1 MTIFHWSALA
11 LLTGYVLDLIIG
23 DPPNAPHIVRVIGSL
38 IKWLEKRLRKNISPH
53 KEKARGRLLVFIVSL
68 LSAGTSLGL
77 LFFAY
82 RLFQPFGFVVESLLC
97 FQLLATKSLAVES
110 RKVKQSLEKAD
121 IVKARKD
128 VSMIVGRDTSSLDE
142 AAVVRATVETVA
154 ENTADGIV
162 APLFYLMLGGAP
174 LGLVY
179 KAVNTMDSMLGYKNE
194 RYLHFGRAAA
204 KLDDV
209 FNYIPAR
216 LGALIMLL
224 ASSFQRLDTSRAF
237 TVWKRDRR
245 SHESPNSAQTE
256 SVVAGALGIRLGGPS
271 RYSGRI
277 VDKPT
282 IGDSV
287 RKAVPE
293 DIETTIRLMYVTS
306 FFMIFLALLNRLI
319 WLVICHG

>member
-23 DPPNAPHIVRVIGSL
+23 DPPNAPHIVRVFGSL
-38 IKWLEKRLRKNISPH
+38 IQSLEKRLRKNTSPH
-53 KEKARGRLLVFIVSL
+53 KEKARGMLLVIIVSL

-82 RLFQPFGFVVESLLC
+82 RLFQPFGFIVESLLC
-97 FQLLATKSLAVES
+97 FQVLATKSLSVES
-110 RKVKQSLEKAD
+110 RKVKQSLDKGD

-162 APLFYLMLGGAP
+162 APLFYLMLGGVP
-174 LGLVY
+174 LGIFY
-179 KAVNTMDSMLGYKNE
+179 KAVNTMDSMVGYKNE
-194 RYLHFGRAAA
+194 HYLHFGRAAA

-209 FNYIPAR
+209 LNFIPAR

-224 ASSFQRLDTSRAF
+224 GTWLQRLDTSRAF
-237 TVWKRDRR
+237 HVWKHDRKN
-245 SHESPNSAQTE
+245 HDSPNSAQTE
-256 SVVAGALGIRLGGPS
+256 SVVAGALGVRLGGS
-271 RYSGRI
+271 SHYFGRL
-277 VDKPT
+277 VHKPT
-282 IGDSV
+282 IGDDT
-287 RKAVPE
+287 RNAIPE
-293 DIETTIRLMYVTS
+293 DIETTIKLMYITS
-306 FFMIFLALLNRLI
+306 FFIFLLALLYRLI
-319 WLVICHG
+319 WLVIFYG

>member
-1 MTIFHWSALA
+1 LTIFHWSALA

-68 LSAGTSLGL
+68 HSAGTSLGL

-142 AAVVRATVETVA
+142 VAVVRATVETVA

-162 APLFYLMLGGAP
+162 APLFYLMLGGVP

-179 KAVNTMDSMLGYKNE
+179 KAVNTLDSMVGYKNE
-194 RYLHFGRAAA
+194 RYLNFGRAAA

-209 FNYIPAR
+209 LNFIPAR
-216 LGALIMLL
+216 LGALIMLIGTWL
-224 ASSFQRLDTSRAF
+224 QRLDTSRAF
-237 TVWKRDRR
+237 HVWKRDRKK
-245 SHESPNSAQTE
+245 HDSPNSAQTE
-256 SVVAGALGIRLGGPS
+256 SVVAGTLGIMLGGPS
-271 RYSGRI
+271 HYFGRL
-277 VDKPT
+277 VQKPT
-282 IGDSV
+282 IGDDL
-287 RKAVPE
+287 RKAVSE
-293 DIETTIRLMYVTS
+293 DIKTTIKLMYITS
-306 FFMIFLALLNRLI
+306 FFMFLLALLFRIL